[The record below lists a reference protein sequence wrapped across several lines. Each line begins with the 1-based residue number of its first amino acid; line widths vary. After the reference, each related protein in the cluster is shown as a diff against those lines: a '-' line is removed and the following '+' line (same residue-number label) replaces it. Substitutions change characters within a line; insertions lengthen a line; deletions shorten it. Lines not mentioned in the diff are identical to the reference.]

1 MKLYRLIFRV
11 AVCLPIIISC
21 VKEDNRKNSNEPKE
35 GEEVKISFFTNM
47 SPEIEMTTRT
57 SANITD
63 LMILIFDENN
73 HYISRT
79 KAILG
84 EVDAS
89 GNRKFEATLISSGKN
104 RYLHF
109 VAGYDWTNFESDYDL
124 IGTDEGDV
132 IPKIVVDESPSQAD
146 RKTSYWA
153 RIALDGTAGYGTGIA
168 ENTFKNS
175 VIMLARNR
183 AKITLTVDPLV
194 TNFTLRGYAV
204 YNQPDQG
211 NIAVFKYSNG
221 TYTFTDGV
229 VSVPAD
235 AGQLPNPS
243 SNYFVGDNVAIEL
256 LEWNNN
262 KGNIR
267 TFVIFYGDYFDGIT
281 THSYRFYKLD
291 LVSSTNIGEVLD
303 VIRNTHYHF
312 ILKLVDTPGYANA
325 ALAAAAPAGNNV
337 FASLELQEYPSV
349 SDGTG
354 IMRVTQLED
363 IITNIAGKFIT
374 EVYYIPNISTPTVY
388 NPAAITVTP
397 LGNTD
402 VTYWDMDYNIVGDG
416 VTVEIGLMP
425 GKTIPTTIEQPMVA
439 EYKVVAGKIMR
450 TLKVM
455 ARSPYQLNATTSLS
469 LTQSLNQGGE
479 ATISFD
485 VPSTISN
492 SLFPLNLYID
502 AKFLSP
508 NLSYSSEAIQV
519 STGGG
524 SYRYIYKIAET
535 AKGTTITLHFRVN
548 KDVGTNESII
558 LDASPYFARQTLN
571 ASWL

>member
-21 VKEDNRKNSNEPKE
+21 VKEDNKKNSSELKE

-47 SPEIEMTTRT
+47 SPEIEMATRT
-57 SANITD
+57 ASNITD

-73 HYISRT
+73 HYISRV

-109 VAGYDWTNFESDYDL
+109 VAGYDWSNFENDYDL
-124 IGTDEGDV
+124 IGSDEGDI
-132 IPKIVVDESPSQAD
+132 IPKLVVDESPTAAN

-153 RIALDGTAGYGTGIA
+153 RIALDGTAGYGTGIT
-168 ENTFKNS
+168 EHTFES
-175 VIMLARNR
+175 CVIMLTRNR
-183 AKITLTVDPLV
+183 AKLTLTVDPALN
-194 TNFTLRGYAV
+194 NFTLRGYSV
-204 YNQPDQG
+204 YNQPDRG
-211 NIAVFKYSNG
+211 NIAVFRYSNG
-221 TYTFTDGV
+221 AYTFTEGV
-229 VSVPAD
+229 VSVPAN

-243 SNYFVGDNVAIEL
+243 SNYFVGDNVPIEL

-267 TFVIFYGDYFDGIT
+267 TFVIFYGDYFDGT
-281 THSYRFYKLD
+281 TIQNNRYYKLD
-291 LVSSTNIGEVLD
+291 LVNTVNVGEVLD

-312 ILKLVDTPGYANA
+312 ILKLVDTPGYASA
-325 ALAAAAPAGNNV
+325 ELAATAPAGNNV

-363 IITNIAGKFIT
+363 IITQAAMKFT
-374 EVYYIPNISTPTVY
+374 TDVFYIPNISAPTSY

-402 VTYWDMDYNIVGDG
+402 ITYWNMSYNTVGSA
-416 VTVEIGLMP
+416 VTVEVGLMP

-450 TLKVM
+450 TLRVM

-469 LTQSLNQGGE
+469 VTQSLNQGGE

-492 SLFPLNLYID
+492 NLFPLNLYID

-508 NLSYSSEAIQV
+508 NLTYSSEAIQV

-524 SYRYIYKIAET
+524 SYRYIYKIAE
-535 AKGTTITLHFRVN
+535 AEKGTTITLHFRVN
-548 KDVGTNESII
+548 KDTGTNETII
-558 LDASPYFARQTLN
+558 LDASPYFSSQTLN
-571 ASWL
+571 VTWL